1 MRQWHDL
8 WQQYCEKFSELPKE
22 RRALIAVAAWVLVTL
37 PLISYGVL
45 PQQEQLRRDEQKIRA
60 SEQQIEQ
67 LEIASAQLQQQLAV
81 NVDKPLLEEIKRKQA
96 RLASLKE
103 KTDSYTLLDQSAR
116 RKFIE
121 NALDY
126 PDGIA
131 LVSLESS
138 SPEAITTEQTVNLY
152 RHRVNASYQGNFTEL
167 QEFFRELRKRNPE
180 VQWYKFRYKVTDY
193 PQARVDLAWQLLS
206 VDKEIIGG

>member
-1 MRQWHDL
+1 MRQWRDM
-8 WQQYCEKFSELPKE
+8 WQQASEKFSELPRE
-22 RRALIAVAAWVLVTL
+22 RRVLIAAAVWILVTL

-45 PQQEQLRRDEQKIRA
+45 PQLEQMRKDEQTINA

-67 LEIASAQLQQQLAV
+67 LDRASEQLQQQLTI
-81 NVDKPLLEEIKRKQA
+81 NVDKPLLEEIKRKQT

-103 KTDSYTLLDQSAR
+103 KTDSYTLLDKSAR

-121 NALDY
+121 NTLDY

-138 SPEAITTEQTVNLY
+138 SPEAITTEETVNLY
-152 RHRVNASYQGNFTEL
+152 RHRVSASYQGNFTEL
-167 QEFFRELRKRNPE
+167 QQFFRQLRERHPD
-180 VQWYKFRYKVTDY
+180 VQWYKFSYRVTQY
-193 PQARVDLAWQLLS
+193 PQAQVDLAWQLLS